1 MPTYYIY
8 LLGITQ
14 TDHECSVQDEKRKM
28 PTTTMIGFSGKFL
41 CERIFRPVKHTL
53 RLIEA
58 NALHSEIT
66 ENVEKSFS
74 VMRKCNCTVVR
85 ESALDENVAVES
97 AHFLYCENAYAAE

>member
-14 TDHECSVQDEKRKM
+14 TDHECSVQDEKQKM
-28 PTTTMIGFSGKFL
+28 PTTTMIGFSEKFL
-41 CERIFRPVKHTL
+41 CERILRPVKHTL

-58 NALHSEIT
+58 NALHSEVT
-66 ENVEKSFS
+66 ENVEERLS
-74 VMRKCNCTVVR
+74 VVRECYCAVVR